1 MAKRVVA
8 EFGNLHAP
16 GQTFPSFLVQGTDV
30 PLTALA
36 VTRLQWH
43 KASLAILAASTGST
57 WFYER
62 QMRRNLTICTIFFF
76 FFAGDD
82 SFGRACS
89 VSEGLWV
96 AHLDERQWFVG
107 SLRQNS

>member
-76 FFAGDD
+76 FLQEMTALVEP
-82 SFGRACS
+82 AVS
-89 VSEGLWV
+89 VRVSGWRILMRGSGLWD
-96 AHLDERQWFVG
+96 H
-107 SLRQNS
+107 